1 MQYLTYEEYKSWKKE
16 DALPEEDYQDAELK
30 ARKKLDY
37 ITDSRISRMAEVPE
51 TVKAAM
57 RALLKLEEKYGVDAQ
72 AEGKVLASFTTD
84 GYSES
89 YGGASDQIA
98 EAEQNTMKTIKELLC
113 DTTDDEGTY
122 LLYRGVVN

>member
-37 ITDSRISRMAEVPE
+37 LTDSRIQRMAEVPE

-57 RALLKLEEKYGVDAQ
+57 RALLKLDEKYGVDAQ

-89 YGGASDQIA
+89 YGGASEQTEAA
-98 EAEQNTMKTIKELLC
+98 EKKTMATIKELLC
-113 DTTDDEGTY
+113 DTNDDEGTP
-122 LLYRGVVN
+122 LLYRGVVA